1 MFIKI
6 YFDDKPLYLC
16 DDIDETIQPF
26 IHHDDTIFID
36 ELNVHALKSMIHEM
50 GQPSIHAGV
59 YFHKNLEELRS
70 AFFKKFTVIQAGGGF
85 VQNEKEEVLL
95 IFRRGKWD
103 LPKGKTDKGETVE
116 KSALREVKEE
126 TGLKNIKIISPL
138 NSSYYTYHEGTHYIL
153 KVVNWFHMKA
163 TGEQQLIPQQEEDI
177 EKILWIKPTE
187 VEQYLKNSFPSIS
200 DVVNQ
205 ALLRTH

>member
-200 DVVNQ
+200 DVVHQ